1 MKKTLLLTTAL
12 IGTLSILGSA
22 QAEIKVGGHVKL
34 TYKSMEGLTTG
45 AKTNSGFTQERQL
58 DFKSEGTLSNGMKY
72 AAGFS
77 LEQDGGE
84 TGFDGGETNY
94 VSLINGNTTI
104 SIGADSAPLN
114 GDFNIVPRAGNAMN
128 EEIGATSS
136 SSPATHFNTQLKYAQ
151 DATFTK
157 APTVVSV
164 LQKFDGGA
172 IAIGFAPR
180 SDDNLNKAGDTAV
193 PNLSGKSAHY
203 VAYSGQPVANLNVYA
218 EYSAQDKNS
227 TDLQDG
233 KTQSLGFNY
242 TIGSVKFGAE
252 RADYEATNKTEKE
265 MTEFGVVM
273 KLSDN
278 ATAGIG
284 RTVTE
289 GTQANGASEAA
300 KEKINYLQV
309 GYNLGAIGTQISYID
324 ADNLG
329 YVATQDSKAVVFK
342 INTKF

>member
-12 IGTLSILGSA
+12 IGALSILGSA

-34 TYKSMEGLTTG
+34 AYKSMEGFG
-45 AKTNSGFTQERQL
+45 AAKSNSGFSQERQL
-58 DFKSEGTLSNGMKY
+58 DFKSEGTLNNGMKY

-94 VSLINGNTTI
+94 VRLISGNTTI
-104 SIGADSAPLN
+104 AVGGDSAPLN

-128 EEIGATSS
+128 EEIGNTAT
-136 SSPATHFNTQLKYAQ
+136 PGAANTIDTKLKFAQ

-164 LQKFDGGA
+164 MQKFNGGA

-180 SDDNLNKAGDTAV
+180 SDDKLNSGDTQVADHD
-193 PNLSGKSAHY
+193 GKSAHY

-227 TDLQDG
+227 TNLQDG
-233 KTQSLGFNY
+233 KAQSLGFNY
-242 TIGSVKFGAE
+242 TIGSVKIGAE
-252 RADYEATNKTEKE
+252 RADFEALDKTEKE

-289 GTQANGASEAA
+289 GTKANGTSEAA

-309 GYNLGAIGTQISYID
+309 GYNLGAIGTQLSYID

-329 YVATQDSKAVVFK
+329 YAATQDAKAVVFK

>member
-1 MKKTLLLTTAL
+1 
-12 IGTLSILGSA
+12 
-22 QAEIKVGGHVKL
+22 
-34 TYKSMEGLTTG
+34 MEGFTTG
-45 AKTNSGFTQERQL
+45 DKTNSGFTQERQL

-77 LEQDGGE
+77 LEQDGGQ

-128 EEIGATSS
+128 EEIGSGTGTEFATG
-136 SSPATHFNTQLKYAQ
+136 LKFAQ

-227 TDLQDG
+227 SDLQDG
-233 KTQSLGFNY
+233 KAQSLGFNY
-242 TIGSVKFGAE
+242 TIGSVKIGVE
-252 RADYEATNKTEKE
+252 RADYEALDKTEKE

-289 GTQANGASEAA
+289 GTQANGTSEAA

-329 YVATQDSKAVVFK
+329 YTSTNDSKTVVFK

>member
-12 IGTLSILGSA
+12 IGALSILGSA

-34 TYKSMEGLTTG
+34 AYKSMEGFG
-45 AKTNSGFTQERQL
+45 AARSNSGFSQERQL
-58 DFKSEGTLSNGMKY
+58 DFKSEGTLNNGMKY

-94 VSLINGNTTI
+94 VSLISGNTTI
-104 SIGADSAPLN
+104 SVGADSAPLN

-128 EEIGATSS
+128 EEIGYSS
-136 SSPATHFNTQLKYAQ
+136 SHPSGTAYNTQLKFAQ

-157 APTVVSV
+157 APTVISV

-180 SDDNLNKAGDTAV
+180 SDDKLTAPDTGV
-193 PNLSGKSAHY
+193 SDDSGKSAHY
-203 VAYSGQPVANLNVYA
+203 VAYSGKPVANLNVYA
-218 EYSAQDKNS
+218 EYSAQDKNG
-227 TDLQDG
+227 TQLQDG
-233 KTQSLGFNY
+233 KAQSLGFNY
-242 TIGSVKFGAE
+242 TIGSVKIGAE
-252 RADYEATNKTEKE
+252 RADYEATDKTEKE

-289 GTQANGASEAA
+289 GTKANGTSEAA
-300 KEKINYLQV
+300 KEKVNYLQV
-309 GYNLGAIGTQISYID
+309 GYNLGAIGTQLSYID

-329 YVATQDSKAVVFK
+329 YVATQDAKAVVFK

>member
-12 IGTLSILGSA
+12 IGALSILGSA

-34 TYKSMEGLTTG
+34 AYKSMEGFG
-45 AKTNSGFTQERQL
+45 AAKSNSGFSQERQL
-58 DFKSEGTLSNGMKY
+58 DFKSEGTLNNGMKY

-94 VSLINGNTTI
+94 VSLISGNTTI
-104 SIGADSAPLN
+104 SVGGDSAPLN

-128 EEIGATSS
+128 EEIGNTAT
-136 SSPATHFNTQLKYAQ
+136 PGAANTIDTKLKFAQ

-164 LQKFDGGA
+164 MQKFNGGA

-180 SDDNLNKAGDTAV
+180 SDDKLNSGDTQVADHD
-193 PNLSGKSAHY
+193 GKSAHY
-203 VAYSGQPVANLNVYA
+203 VAYSGQPIANLNVYA
-218 EYSAQDKNS
+218 EYSTQDKN
-227 TDLQDG
+227 TAELQDG
-233 KTQSLGFNY
+233 KAQSLGFAY
-242 TIGSVKFGAE
+242 SIGGVKFGAE
-252 RADYEATNKTEKE
+252 RANVDELVGTETE

-289 GTQANGASEAA
+289 GTKANGTSEAA
-300 KEKINYLQV
+300 KEKVNYLQV
-309 GYNLGAIGTQISYID
+309 GYNLGAIGTQLSYID
-324 ADNLG
+324 ADNLN
-329 YVATQDSKAVVFK
+329 YVTTQDAKAVVFK

>member
-12 IGTLSILGSA
+12 IGALSILGSA

-34 TYKSMEGLTTG
+34 AYKSMEGFG
-45 AKTNSGFTQERQL
+45 AARSNSGFSQERQL
-58 DFKSEGTLSNGMKY
+58 DFKSEGTLNNGMKY

-94 VSLINGNTTI
+94 VSLISGNTTI
-104 SIGADSAPLN
+104 SVGADSAPLN

-128 EEIGATSS
+128 EEIG
-136 SSPATHFNTQLKYAQ
+136 NTASAGSANTIDTKLKFAQ

-157 APTVVSV
+157 APTVISV
-164 LQKFDGGA
+164 MQKFDGGA

-180 SDDNLNKAGDTAV
+180 SDDKLNSGDTQVADHD
-193 PNLSGKSAHY
+193 GKSAHY
-203 VAYSGQPVANLNVYA
+203 VAYSVQPVANLNVYA

-227 TDLQDG
+227 TNLQDG
-233 KTQSLGFNY
+233 KAQSLGFNY
-242 TIGSVKFGAE
+242 TIGSVKIGAE
-252 RADYEATNKTEKE
+252 RADYEALDKTEKE

-289 GTQANGASEAA
+289 GTKANGTSEAA
-300 KEKINYLQV
+300 KEKVNYLQV
-309 GYNLGAIGTQISYID
+309 GYNLGAIGTQLSYID

-329 YVATQDSKAVVFK
+329 YVATQDAKAVVFK